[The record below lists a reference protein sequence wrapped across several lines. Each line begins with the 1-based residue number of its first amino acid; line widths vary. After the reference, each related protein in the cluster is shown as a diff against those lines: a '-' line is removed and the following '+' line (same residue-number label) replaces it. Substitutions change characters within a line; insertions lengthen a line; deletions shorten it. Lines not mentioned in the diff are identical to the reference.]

1 MHWFYMPYGVYTHM
15 YLIDSGLHIPC
26 VGCVCVVV
34 ICVNKVLHVV
44 NIHAV
49 CNLSPV
55 GYFHI
60 Q

>member
-1 MHWFYMPYGVYTHM
+1 M